1 MPPRKIKVVD
11 VIDNGPAGYEPIEP
25 IEAIEAIEAIAP
37 GGYVPNPTSVEHQ
50 TPVDT
55 PSQPPSPIEKM
66 PTQMLQEPAQEK
78 TTKTVELVECPDCKK
93 MMSSKTL
100 KYSHARTCS
109 GKTKPK
115 PEDQPTP
122 EEQEPIPE
130 EQEPIPEEQEPIP
143 EELEPIPEK
152 EEEEEE
158 EEEVKQPPKLK
169 RTVSVKKTIN
179 KAKPPL
185 PVKGQEPQQPQ
196 ITPTIRN
203 IYGREQRNERLQQ
216 KSQKMNSLFNNAI

>member
-11 VIDNGPAGYEPIEP
+11 VIDNVDEP
-25 IEAIEAIEAIAP
+25 IEAIEAIEAIED
-37 GGYVPNPTSVEHQ
+37 VPNPTSVEHQ

-152 EEEEEE
+152 EEEEE
-158 EEEVKQPPKLK
+158 VKQPPKLK

-216 KSQKMNSLFNNAI
+216 KSQKMNSLFNNAIQIIF